1 MANIDDMIGRL
12 REIIETKKDIE
23 ECKRKLEEVGDRIA
37 NYVMDRLGDYLGE
50 YLTISSQVK
59 ARKLKILG
67 DDREVS
73 SIRIDVGEMRDVTI
87 SFDGYKITLGCIT
100 LSGVIFLLDNL
111 DAIID
116 ILNEVL
122 ENERKELRFLNDKL
136 KEATHKMSELMV

>member
-1 MANIDDMIGRL
+1 VAGIDDMIGRL

-37 NYVMDRLGDYLGE
+37 NYVMDRLGEYLGE

-59 ARKLKILG
+59 TRKLKILG
-67 DDREVS
+67 EDREVS
-73 SIRIDVGEMRDVTI
+73 SVRIDVGEMRDVTI

-111 DAIID
+111 DAIVD

-136 KEATHKMSELMV
+136 KEATRKMSELMV

>member
-1 MANIDDMIGRL
+1 MAGIDDMIGRL

-59 ARKLKILG
+59 ARKLKMLG
-67 DDREVS
+67 EDREVS

-111 DAIID
+111 DAIVD

>member
-1 MANIDDMIGRL
+1 MAGIDDMIGRL

-59 ARKLKILG
+59 VRKLKILG
-67 DDREVS
+67 EDREVS
-73 SIRIDVGEMRDVTI
+73 SVRIDVGEMRDVTI

>member
-59 ARKLKILG
+59 VRKLKILG
-67 DDREVS
+67 EDREVS
-73 SIRIDVGEMRDVTI
+73 SVRIDVGEMRDVTI

>member
-1 MANIDDMIGRL
+1 MAGIDDMIGRL

-67 DDREVS
+67 EDREVS
-73 SIRIDVGEMRDVTI
+73 SVRIDVGEMRDVTI

>member
-1 MANIDDMIGRL
+1 MAGIDDMIGRL

-37 NYVMDRLGDYLGE
+37 SYVMDRLGDYLGE

-67 DDREVS
+67 EDREVS
-73 SIRIDVGEMRDVTI
+73 SVRIDVGEMRDVTI